1 MSVYKKINIAALAL
15 AVVVYFVVNTYW
27 NTHCSIQ
34 DCDEILQNGWLRP
47 LLKGSFW
54 SAPIFGS
61 LVLFPDDVFK
71 RWLQY
76 IFWWAAPLSLKL
88 VYDVSIHTGGIMS
101 LSKAD
106 MAESLGQ
113 IFLIITAIFT
123 AAHYFIARS
132 KKRKNMPAVSK

>member
-15 AVVVYFVVNTYW
+15 TVVVYFVVNTYW

-61 LVLFPDDVFK
+61 LVLFPDDV
-71 RWLQY
+71 
-76 IFWWAAPLSLKL
+76 WWAAPLSLKL